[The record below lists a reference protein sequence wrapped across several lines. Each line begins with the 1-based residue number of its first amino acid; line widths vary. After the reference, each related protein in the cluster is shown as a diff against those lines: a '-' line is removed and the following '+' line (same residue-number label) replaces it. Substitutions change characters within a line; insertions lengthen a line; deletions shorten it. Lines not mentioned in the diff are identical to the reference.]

1 VLGLASRQFKAVLS
15 GAGTTKGSN
24 MRKRAAGKGRE
35 KEKEKE
41 RESAK
46 DDHSSPK
53 REGEG
58 KRKEDDGG
66 SETGLLQLRGL
77 ASYLLMGT
85 LASADANPPTS
96 TSRGHGRRGNSENR
110 GGSPPTAHGFLR
122 QVRRL
127 DQSAIVGLNHSISGF
142 LVKIPN

>member
-1 VLGLASRQFKAVLS
+1 VVGLASRQFGAALS

-24 MRKRAAGKGRE
+24 MWERAAGKGRE
-35 KEKEKE
+35 KE

-46 DDHSSPK
+46 DGHSSPK

-96 TSRGHGRRGNSENR
+96 TSRGHGRRGNSGHR
-110 GGSPPTAHGFLR
+110 GSPRQPT
-122 QVRRL
+122 
-127 DQSAIVGLNHSISGF
+127 DS
-142 LVKIPN
+142 